1 MVDVGYFINHKHGV
15 IRNVMPISNT
25 NTEHLCFAQVN
36 GEEQYAIKKENI
48 EYVIPSD
55 IDNVSGKIVFDKDGV
70 TEYGAD
76 GSVVMKGRYVE
87 DKNLLPPTTI
97 TFAEKF
103 KEVFGFEPDRQ
114 IIEDV
119 CIAVDCDEIDNCK
132 KCPLYGV
139 DKHYV
144 DWDDPYKNEEI

>member
-48 EYVIPSD
+48 EYVIPSN
-55 IDNVSGKIVFDKDGV
+55 IDNVGSLY
-70 TEYGAD
+70 TEKKTNGLCQKVD
-76 GSVVMKGRYVE
+76 PSM
-87 DKNLLPPTTI
+87 

-103 KEVFGFEPDRQ
+103 EEVFGFEPDRQ
-114 IIEDV
+114 IIDDV
-119 CIAVDCDEIDNCK
+119 CAAVNCDEINDCN

-139 DKHYV
+139 DKHCV
-144 DWDDPYKNEEI
+144 DWDDPYKNEVK